1 MSRVLSKMQ
10 SDSCVACYYVRTCRQ
25 SARTTAWMKNRNA
38 SPKER
43 QVCSGCMCWL
53 LRDGLAEECEP
64 SHLRTPCSTLGPS
77 AQQQLVQHMPA
88 CNPKGSATDGSHRP
102 SEAVV
107 CLVSALDGHSC
118 DVPLVGVESSAL
130 HQRRATRCLLRVA
143 LVMLALFLF
152 VVQDGLD
159 VG

>member
-1 MSRVLSKMQ
+1 MTGK
-10 SDSCVACYYVRTCRQ
+10 T
-25 SARTTAWMKNRNA
+25 A
-38 SPKER
+38 SPKECA
-43 QVCSGCMCWL
+43 VCHVCMSWL
-53 LRDGLAEECEP
+53 LCDGLVEEREP
-64 SHLRTPCSTLGPS
+64 SHLRMTCSMRGPT
-77 AQQQLVQHMPA
+77 AQQQLVQLMPA